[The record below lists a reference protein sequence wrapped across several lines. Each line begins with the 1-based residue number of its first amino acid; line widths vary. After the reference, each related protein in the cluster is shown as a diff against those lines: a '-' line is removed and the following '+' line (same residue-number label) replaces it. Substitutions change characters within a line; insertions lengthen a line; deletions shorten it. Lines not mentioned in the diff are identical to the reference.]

1 MNGSLFIEL
10 LTLGLLS
17 QSRAQH
23 ESSLLT
29 AAFDEKFTWPAFT
42 GLPNQMAH
50 LLGEHRCP

>member
-10 LTLGLLS
+10 LTLGLFS
-17 QSRAQH
+17 HSRAHH

-29 AAFDEKFTWPAFT
+29 DAFDEKFTWPAFT
-42 GLPNQMAH
+42 RLSDHMAR